1 MRVDFAAEAL
11 LAGLDGD
18 ERAALLDL
26 LERLETKAATL
37 DEMRAAVAALY
48 RARRPET

>member
-1 MRVDFAAEAL
+1 L

-18 ERAALLDL
+18 ERAARLDL
-26 LERLETKAATL
+26 LERLEAEGATL
-37 DEMRAAVAALY
+37 GEMRAAVAALY